1 MSPRNSRA
9 LGQPP
14 IWGGWRTSESGSGT
28 CICQGTEVASRLTY
42 LLNNLNLRH
51 CTPVFTHAP
60 EESVNRIFL
69 HSLFP
74 GRCVG
79 LLAAEAQTESKT
91 SNPAR
96 GCRNNATRASAV
108 LKLKQNSSYTAES
121 GSGPVILLSL
131 LSILCFFLLYHCVS
145 SLIFSI
151 LVYTMLYQK

>member
-1 MSPRNSRA
+1 MPVTAGPSDSLRSEASDAR
-9 LGQPP
+9 L
-14 IWGGWRTSESGSGT
+14 ESGSGT

-69 HSLFP
+69 HSLFS

-79 LLAAEAQTESKT
+79 LSAAEAQTESKT

-108 LKLKQNSSYTAES
+108 LKLKQSSSYTAES

-131 LSILCFFLLYHCVS
+131 LSIFFFFFFTLPLR
-145 SLIFSI
+145 FRFEF
-151 LVYTMLYQK
+151 